1 MKSARDLESEL
12 MSLRSSLKK
21 PQRHQA
27 SLTELGIEWLKDEVD
42 RTLPPELHG
51 KLGKWRDR
59 TEEMVSA
66 HPIATAAIALC
77 VGLALGQLWRRHHD
91 Q

>member
-12 MSLRSSLKK
+12 ISLRSSLKG
-21 PQRHQA
+21 PQKHAA
-27 SLTELGIEWLKDEVD
+27 SLAELGIEWLKDEAD
-42 RTLPPELHG
+42 RTLPAELHR

-59 TEEMVSA
+59 TEDLVST

-77 VGLALGQLWRRHHD
+77 IGLALGQLWRRHHD